1 MRLSLAVTTHERPE
15 ALAAVLQSVLAQRR
29 VPDELIVADDGSGSA
44 TGAVIAD
51 CARRA
56 GFPLRHVRQE
66 HEGFR
71 ASRLRN
77 RAIAAA
83 TGDYMVLIDGD
94 MVLHRDFLADH
105 CHLARPGFYTQGVR
119 VMLDEARSRALAAAP
134 LQPPGPA
141 STGVG
146 GLRRLYLLRA
156 RALQRPLRSVANGF
170 VSIKG
175 CNQGFW
181 RRDLLAVNGY
191 DEAFIGWGPEDKEL
205 CARLVH
211 SGVRRQTLVAGGIAF
226 HLHHP
231 AASRAHRADNE
242 RLLAQTLQ
250 TGRRRC
256 TLGLDSHLQAAGVP
270 QG

>member
-1 MRLSLAVTTHERPE
+1 MRLSLAVTTHERPD
-15 ALAAVLQSVLAQRR
+15 ALAAVLESVLAQRR
-29 VPDELIVADDGSGSA
+29 APDELLVADDGSGSA

-71 ASRLRN
+71 PSRLRN

-83 TGDYMVLIDGD
+83 TGDYLVLIDGD

-105 CHLARPGFYTQGVR
+105 CHVARPGFFTQGVR
-119 VMLDEARSRALAAAP
+119 VMLDAARSQALAAAP

-141 STGVG
+141 SAGVG
-146 GLRRLYLLRA
+146 ALRRLYLLRA
-156 RALQRPLRSVANGF
+156 RSLQRPLLGLANRL

-181 RRDLLAVNGY
+181 RRDLIAVNGY
-191 DEAFIGWGPEDKEL
+191 DEAFRGWGPEDKEL

-211 SGVRRQTLVAGGIAF
+211 SGVRRQTLIAGGIAF

-231 AASRAHRADNE
+231 AASRAQRADNE
-242 RLLAQTLQ
+242 KLLAQTLRS
-250 TGRRRC
+250 GRRRC
-256 TLGLDSHLQAAGVP
+256 TLGLDSHPERAEPP